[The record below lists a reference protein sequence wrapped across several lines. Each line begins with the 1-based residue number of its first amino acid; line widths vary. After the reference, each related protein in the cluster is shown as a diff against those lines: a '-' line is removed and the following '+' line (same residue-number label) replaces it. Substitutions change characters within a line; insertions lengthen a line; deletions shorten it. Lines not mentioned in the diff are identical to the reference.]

1 MYQYIRGFCIS
12 VALFLALG
20 VMPTSAKAA
29 EIAEPIKLSILGSSD
44 GDFIVRV
51 LGHVLER
58 AGYNVEYVNVDYTA
72 SFQAVQDGDVHVAL
86 LWDST
91 YDQGL
96 PALQSGDV
104 NNYGSTGVEIR
115 EGWWFPPY
123 MLDICGGL
131 PDWTALENADC
142 ITALATPD
150 TTPKARLL
158 DGPADWSPYS
168 ADKISELGLDM
179 EAISGGSPGALAA
192 TVQGIVERQEPVIAW
207 GWQPHPVFNV
217 PGSDFVRLPGITVEG
232 YAWKLGN
239 RELFAD
245 AVAAD
250 RILHL
255 MTLDSETVAEAMKRS
270 DVDGV
275 PLDQVA
281 EQWITENEAIWQK
294 WIR

>member
-1 MYQYIRGFCIS
+1 VWYSFRRLVAALCAILA
-12 VALFLALG
+12 VALP
-20 VMPTSAKAA
+20 VMTAKGA
-29 EIAEPIKLSILGSSD
+29 EVAEPVKLSLLGSSD
-44 GDFIVRV
+44 ADFIMRS
-51 LGHVLER
+51 LGQILKR

-96 PALQSGDV
+96 PALRSGYV

-115 EGWWFPPY
+115 EGWWYPPY
-123 MLDICGGL
+123 MVEICPGL
-131 PDWTALENADC
+131 PDWTALQSPDC
-142 ITALATPD
+142 ISALATPS
-150 TTPKARLL
+150 TAPKARLL

-168 ADKISELGLDM
+168 AEKIAELGLNM

-192 TVQGIVERQEPVIAW
+192 AVQGMLERKEPVIAW
-207 GWQPHPVFNV
+207 GWQPHPVFNL
-217 PGSDFVRLPGITVEG
+217 PGSDFVRLPGITIEG

-239 RELFAD
+239 RDFFLRALL
-245 AVAAD
+245 AD

-255 MTLDSETVAEAMKRS
+255 FALDAETVARAMKRA
-270 DVDGV
+270 DADGV
-275 PLDQVA
+275 PMDEVA
-281 EQWITENEAIWQK
+281 AQWVFENEALWRK